1 MSTAEVK
8 LLPHQ
13 IEYLQSDTNTMLVAG
28 FGSGKSHAGV
38 MKTIIQKLKYP
49 QHRVAVYLPTY
60 NLIRDVSLPIFTEAL
75 ANLNIKFKLNKVDK
89 TISIPNNSQILFRT
103 LSEPEL
109 IIGYE
114 TAYSWIDE
122 ADLVPKDKME
132 LAYNKIL
139 GRNRSINNALIDTTS
154 TPEGFK
160 WLYEQSQS
168 GRWNVIRAK
177 TTDNKFLPASY
188 IKQLK
193 EQYPEELLSAY
204 LNGEFVNLTSG
215 SVYNHYNRKAHD
227 TQKVVQPRDL
237 LHIGQDFNVGGCC
250 SAVFVLDHKGDPHLV
265 DEFTSSDT
273 YDIIAQIQE
282 RYPKH
287 SNITIYPDASG
298 YQGKTN
304 ASMSDIELLQRSGF
318 NINAPKRNGKV
329 QDRVNAVNLLL
340 QQDRFKVNTKKCPNI
355 ARALEQQA
363 YDASGQPEKF
373 AGASTNDDWN
383 DAMGYFLVRKFGIIE
398 QRVAQQ
404 TLKFG

>member
-1 MSTAEVK
+1 
-8 LLPHQ
+8 
-13 IEYLQSDTNTMLVAG
+13 MLVAG
-28 FGSGKSHAGV
+28 FGSGKSYAGV
-38 MKTIIQKLKYP
+38 IKTIIQKLKHP

-75 ANLNIKFKLNKVDK
+75 NNLNIKFKLNKVDK
-89 TISIPNNSQILFRT
+89 TITIPNNSQILFRT

-139 GRNRSINNALIDTTS
+139 GRNRSIENALIDTTS

-160 WLYEQSQS
+160 WLYEQSQN
-168 GRWNVIRAK
+168 GRWHVIKAK
-177 TTDNKFLPASY
+177 TTDNKFLPDSY
-188 IKQLK
+188 IAQLR
-193 EQYPEELLSAY
+193 EQYPEELLAAY

-215 SVYNHYNRKAHD
+215 SVYSHYDRFTHSTDRTIRPKDA
-227 TQKVVQPRDL
+227 

-250 SAVFVLDHKGDPHLV
+250 SSVFVIEDNNPILL
-265 DEFTSSDT
+265 DEFTSADT
-273 YDIIAQIQE
+273 YDIIEQIKL
-282 RYPKH
+282 RYPRH
-287 SNITIYPDASG
+287 SNITMYPDASG

-304 ASMSDIELLQRSGF
+304 ASMSDIELLQRSGL

-329 QDRVNAVNLLL
+329 ADRVNAVNLLL
-340 QQDRFKVNTKKCPNI
+340 QKNRFKVNHKQCPNV

-363 YDASGQPEKF
+363 YDSSGQPEKF
-373 AGASTNDDWN
+373 AGASTNDDWS
-383 DAMGYFLVRKFGIIE
+383 DSMGYFLVRVFGIIE
-398 QRVAQQ
+398 QRVARQS
-404 TLKFG
+404 LSFG